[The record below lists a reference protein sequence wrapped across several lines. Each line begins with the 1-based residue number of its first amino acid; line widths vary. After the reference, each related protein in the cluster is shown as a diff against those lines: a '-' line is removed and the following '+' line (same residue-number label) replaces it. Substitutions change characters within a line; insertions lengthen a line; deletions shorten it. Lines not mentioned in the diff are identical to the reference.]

1 MLGISKR
8 LFTTCDLSKLVA
20 AKSWEDIKAFT
31 DNSPWEMQKFIA
43 GGSYTAPNGITFSK
57 IPSDREEDAFTV
69 LARLVTM
76 KEPIA
81 VKLQMSEE
89 LFKKNVC
96 KNLFKM
102 SNYQDLSVMASDKDK
117 VIGAFIS
124 LDWKNQKR
132 NMPETPED
140 LHFWKHKMNP
150 LVNFML
156 MYNATSVDTSKIVCH
171 GITSGVEDHY
181 TNRGVARNAL
191 AIRLALAKTLGFS
204 EFMAE
209 AGYGISNAY
218 KVYKH
223 YMEYATE
230 MTFSDF
236 EFENRRPFE
245 ELDGGYMVFVR
256 TLE

>member
-1 MLGISKR
+1 MLGISRR
-8 LFTTCDLSKLVA
+8 LFTTCDLSRLVA
-20 AKSWEDIKAFT
+20 ARSWEEIKDFVE
-31 DNSPWEMQKFIA
+31 NNQSEMQKFVT
-43 GGSYTAPNGITFSK
+43 GGRFTTPDGTTFSK
-57 IPSDREEDAFTV
+57 IPSEREDEAFGV
-69 LARLVTM
+69 LSRLVTM

-89 LFKKNVC
+89 LFKKNMC

-102 SNYQDLSVMASDKDK
+102 SNYQDLSIMASDKDK
-117 VIGAFIS
+117 IIGAFIS

-156 MYNATSVDTSKIVCH
+156 MYNATSVNSSKIIAH

-191 AIRLALAKTLGFS
+191 AIRLALAKTLGYH

-209 AGYGISNAY
+209 AGYGTSNAY
-218 KVYKH
+218 KVYRH
-223 YMEYATE
+223 YMEFATE
-230 MTFSDF
+230 MTFTDF
-236 EFENRRPFE
+236 EFEDRKPFE

-256 TLE
+256 SLE